1 FEWAIKLNRYTLTSI
16 GLWPKSG
23 RSVWGKIACNLHAFI
38 VFLMIFVIILIPAMH
53 SLIRIR
59 SNIMLVIDNLQF
71 TMPIS
76 TVLLKIVIIW
86 WKKEA
91 IALLINM
98 IMNDWAKPKTA
109 WDRTIMI
116 TRAQTARIITT
127 CCYCVMGISISIAI
141 ILPAYGYS
149 LRYLSNITDPG
160 KPLPLQTYYVY
171 DITKSPQ
178 YEVTFIMQAL
188 TMILCTLPYTGVD
201 TFLALLIFHICGQLD
216 ILKNRITRLH
226 KFANYVDALNSCV
239 IDHTRI
245 LRAIIVIEDTF
256 NILLLALFV
265 YFGTLFAFY
274 GFLIL
279 SLLEDGAYLSIFRVV
294 YLITILINTFG
305 HMCIYCAVG
314 EMLVSQCNQIHYA
327 VYSNKWYTM
336 KSRNAQCLI
345 LLMIRSKEP
354 IYITAGKIFP
364 MTMST
369 FCNLIKTS
377 AGYVSVLLTTKK

>member
-1 FEWAIKLNRYTLTSI
+1 
-16 GLWPKSG
+16 
-23 RSVWGKIACNLHAFI
+23 
-38 VFLMIFVIILIPAMH
+38 
-53 SLIRIR
+53 
-59 SNIMLVIDNLQF
+59 
-71 TMPIS
+71 
-76 TVLLKIVIIW
+76 
-86 WKKEA
+86 
-91 IALLINM
+91 
-98 IMNDWAKPKTA
+98 MNDWAKPKTT

-245 LRAIIVIEDTF
+245 LR
-256 NILLLALFV
+256 
-265 YFGTLFAFY
+265 
-274 GFLIL
+274 
-279 SLLEDGAYLSIFRVV
+279 
-294 YLITILINTFG
+294 
-305 HMCIYCAVG
+305 
-314 EMLVSQCNQIHYA
+314 
-327 VYSNKWYTM
+327 
-336 KSRNAQCLI
+336 
-345 LLMIRSKEP
+345 
-354 IYITAGKIFP
+354 
-364 MTMST
+364 
-369 FCNLIKTS
+369 
-377 AGYVSVLLTTKK
+377 